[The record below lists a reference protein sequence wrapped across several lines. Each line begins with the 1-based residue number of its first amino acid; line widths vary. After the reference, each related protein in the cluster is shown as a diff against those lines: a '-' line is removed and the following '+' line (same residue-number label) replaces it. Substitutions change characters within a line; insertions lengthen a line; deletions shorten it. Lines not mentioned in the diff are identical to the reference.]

1 MVLFNFFTGVSKV
14 LEIFKR
20 LYETKILF
28 QETKFCFMKRKFV
41 STQLTKNIGLSLFSS
56 IIYNYKCTTSHH
68 KVIKDDASRKAM
80 RIKVGFGSHSN
91 LYILQFCYR
100 TKT

>member
-1 MVLFNFFTGVSKV
+1 M
-14 LEIFKR
+14 KR
-20 LYETKILF
+20 
-28 QETKFCFMKRKFV
+28 KFRLLKRKFV
-41 STQLTKNIGLSLFSS
+41 STRLTNNIYLPLFSP

-91 LYILQFCYR
+91 LYTYFAILLPN
-100 TKT
+100 KNIINK

>member
-1 MVLFNFFTGVSKV
+1 MVLFNFFTGISKV
-14 LEIFKR
+14 LEIFKK
-20 LYETKILF
+20 LY
-28 QETKFCFMKRKFV
+28 ETKFCFMKRNSV
-41 STQLTKNIGLSLFSS
+41 STQFTKNICLSLFSL
-56 IIYNYKCTTSHH
+56 IIYNYKCTPSHH

>member
-20 LYETKILF
+20 LYETK
-28 QETKFCFMKRKFV
+28 FV
-41 STQLTKNIGLSLFSS
+41 STQLTKNICLSLFSS

-80 RIKVGFGSHSN
+80 RIKVGFGSHLN
-91 LYILQFCYR
+91 LYILRFCYR